1 MAPADWE
8 ERTVPANGRRIH
20 LRIAGSSGP
29 VVLLCHG
36 FPESSYSWH
45 HQLDALGTAGYRAV
59 AMDMPGYGR
68 SSKPEWPSDYRIT
81 ELVAYC
87 VGVVEALGETDAVI
101 VGHDFGAPVAWTAA
115 WTRPDVFRAVVGIS
129 LPFGA
134 RGLAA
139 LPGDP
144 FGDERPSKTHAAI
157 AGDDATFYQE
167 YFSDTSGVAQREIE
181 ADLRTFITSGFYGLS
196 ADSPLPPELEG
207 VDLTDLP
214 PEHLLQWIRAAMCV
228 PKGEGFA
235 VNLEYPETLPAWLN
249 QETLD
254 IFIEELER
262 SGLKSALAWY
272 TNADLNWEV
281 LGQYQGTPLTVP
293 AMFIGGDR
301 DVGTIWSREAR
312 LRSDEYVKDLRRS
325 IFIPHCGHW
334 IPQEHPEV
342 VTKELLAFLEG
353 L

>member
-1 MAPADWE
+1 MPRSDWE
-8 ERTVPANGRRIH
+8 ERTVQANGNRVH
-20 LRIAGSSGP
+20 VRIAGTSGP
-29 VVLLCHG
+29 MVLLCHG

-45 HQLDALGTAGYRAV
+45 HQLDALAAGGYRAV

-68 SSKPEWPSDYRIT
+68 SSKPIQPSDYRVT
-81 ELVAYC
+81 ELVAAC
-87 VGVVEALGETDAVI
+87 VGVVEALGEAQSVV

-134 RGLAA
+134 RGMAA

-144 FGDERPSKTHAAI
+144 FGDQRPSVTHSAL
-157 AGDDATFYQE
+157 AGDDAVFYQE
-167 YFSDTSGVAQREIE
+167 YFADPSGVAEKEME
-181 ADLRTFITSGFYGLS
+181 ADLRAFVTSGFYGLS
-196 ADSPLPPELEG
+196 ADSPLPPEMEG
-207 VDLTDLP
+207 VDLTNLP
-214 PEHLLQWIRAAMCV
+214 LEFLIQWIRAAMCV
-228 PKGEGFA
+228 HHGEGFA
-235 VNLEYPETLPAWLN
+235 SNLQYPDQLPPWLD

-254 IFIEELER
+254 IFIDELETGGMR
-262 SGLKSALAWY
+262 APLAWY

-281 LGQYQGTPLTVP
+281 LGPYQGTPVTVP

-301 DVGTIWSREAR
+301 DVGTIWSQEAR
-312 LRSDEYVKDLRRS
+312 FRQDEYVKDLRRS
-325 IFIPHCGHW
+325 VIIPNCGHW

-342 VTKELLAFLEG
+342 VNTELLTFLKG